1 MSSQIEIAI
10 TKSMETAFVS
20 TMRDTAKQ
28 LSEKFGF
35 SYEDALKALEIDSS
49 KPSTMVT
56 LVKPSK
62 KVKETNEH
70 VTSRELKFPLPFSGR
85 IVDDCCLAVLNNSG
99 LYSQCLNPPSSKSDQ
114 NLCSKCVKQAQS
126 SPDRRPPY
134 GFISERIEQ
143 GDEYVDKKGNRP
155 VPFTKVMKKF
165 KLTRDMIE
173 TEVSRLDI
181 FFDTNHFDE
190 PESKRG
196 RPKKNDLLVKSKKA
210 SKNITV
216 ETHEDMSSLSGSEED
231 DSESKK
237 AAKKAQKQAELAEKE
252 QRKAEKEA
260 QKKLK
265 EEADELEKEQKKA
278 EKEAQKK
285 LKEEADELEKQQ
297 KEEARKAKEV
307 EKEAQK
313 KAAKEAEDALRQA
326 KETARKIKED
336 AENAKKAVKE
346 NRMMGKEDGHS
357 KKVEKATK
365 KKAKEVKTT
374 EKKEETIVAEAEEE
388 LKNEDECED
397 DHDQQEPTWQFAI
410 PPKKQT
416 DVVIDDVVYVYQ
428 NGNIFQK
435 TDGNKY
441 MGTYCLNSKVVQWD
455 NDDDEEIDEDED
467 SIVASQ
473 SEDDDDA

>member
-62 KVKETNEH
+62 KVKETNEP

-99 LYSQCLNPPSSKSDQ
+99 LYSQCLNAPSSKSDQ
-114 NLCSKCVKQAQS
+114 NLCSKCDKQTQS
-126 SPDRRPPY
+126 SPDGRPPY
-134 GFISERIEQ
+134 GFIAERMEL
-143 GDEYVDKKGNRP
+143 GDEYVDKKGSRP
-155 VPFTKVMKKF
+155 VHFTKVMRKL
-165 KLTRDMIE
+165 KLTREMIE

-216 ETHEDMSSLSGSEED
+216 ETHEDLSSLSGSEED

-252 QRKAEKEA
+252 QR
-260 QKKLK
+260 
-265 EEADELEKEQKKA
+265 KA

-336 AENAKKAVKE
+336 AENAKKAAKE
-346 NRMMGKEDGHS
+346 NRMMGKEDEHS

-365 KKAKEVKTT
+365 KKAKE
-374 EKKEETIVAEAEEE
+374 EKKDETITKVEEE
-388 LKNEDECED
+388 LKNEDED
-397 DHDQQEPTWQFAI
+397 VDEPTWEFAI
-410 PPKKQT
+410 PPKKQI
-416 DVVIDDVVYVYQ
+416 DVEIDGVVYVYQ

-455 NDDDEEIDEDED
+455 NDDDEEIDEDDEDED